1 MVRVGAG
8 RERELMYIKKIP
20 LLIVASS
27 VGLMGA
33 GCSSITLIRIK
44 ELKQVEHRVDSL
56 NNELSTAQRELLKEQ
71 KNQNEL
77 LRLVRA
83 DQQVRFDEM
92 GQKISSLEGGLTES
106 KYKLSQI
113 DKKTQ
118 EIQERWE
125 AKAQA
130 DSTVKSKKNMEMDKL
145 FQIAYGDETAGRFDL
160 AANGFAD
167 FCKQFP
173 EAPLA
178 DDAAYWYA
186 ECWYGKKDMEKAEL
200 AFSDYL
206 RKYREGKKVCA
217 ALYKLGFVFENK
229 RQLEKRKMAWQKL
242 IATCPA
248 SEEAQGA
255 KERLGK

>member
-92 GQKISSLEGGLTES
+92 GQKISSLEGGLT
-106 KYKLSQI
+106 
-113 DKKTQ
+113 
-118 EIQERWE
+118 
-125 AKAQA
+125 
-130 DSTVKSKKNMEMDKL
+130 
-145 FQIAYGDETAGRFDL
+145 
-160 AANGFAD
+160 
-167 FCKQFP
+167 
-173 EAPLA
+173 
-178 DDAAYWYA
+178 
-186 ECWYGKKDMEKAEL
+186 
-200 AFSDYL
+200 
-206 RKYREGKKVCA
+206 
-217 ALYKLGFVFENK
+217 
-229 RQLEKRKMAWQKL
+229 
-242 IATCPA
+242 
-248 SEEAQGA
+248 
-255 KERLGK
+255 